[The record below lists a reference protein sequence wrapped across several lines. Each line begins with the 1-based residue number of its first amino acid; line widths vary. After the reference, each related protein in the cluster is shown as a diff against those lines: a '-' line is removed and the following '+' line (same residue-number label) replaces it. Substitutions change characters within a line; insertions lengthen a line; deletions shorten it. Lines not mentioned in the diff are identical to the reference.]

1 MYTDPP
7 TSWTRDTK
15 TPSTS
20 FGVCCNPRSKGNNH
34 SERWREGGRA
44 HSHTRRRLLPLL
56 IYLCC
61 WVFMYIHFAV
71 VLVAVVVVVVA
82 AAPDRVVRVVG
93 LG

>member
-1 MYTDPP
+1 MYTDPL

-15 TPSTS
+15 TLSSS
-20 FGVCCNPRSKGNNH
+20 FGACYNPHNKGNNH
-34 SERWREGGRA
+34 SERGEKVGA
-44 HSHTRRRLLPLL
+44 HHIHTGDSCLL

-71 VLVAVVVVVVA
+71 VLVVVVA
-82 AAPDRVVRVVG
+82 VVAADRVVRVAG